1 MTFKAN
7 EPNLIEKLKEYEI
20 ADLEA
25 YCDENGIKGKD
36 KDVFI
41 RNSMKELYE
50 VKNGKNSRS

>member
-7 EPNLIEKLKEYEI
+7 EPNLIESLKEYEI

-41 RNSMKELYE
+41 KNSIKELYE
-50 VKNGKNSRS
+50 VNYGLC

>member
-7 EPNLIEKLKEYEI
+7 EPNLIEKLKKYDV

-36 KDVFI
+36 KESFI
-41 RNSMKELYE
+41 KNSMKELYE
-50 VKNGKNSRS
+50 VDYGGYEL

>member
-7 EPNLIEKLKEYEI
+7 EPNLIEKLKKYDV

-36 KDVFI
+36 KESFI
-41 RNSMKELYE
+41 KNSMKELYE
-50 VKNGKNSRS
+50 VDYG